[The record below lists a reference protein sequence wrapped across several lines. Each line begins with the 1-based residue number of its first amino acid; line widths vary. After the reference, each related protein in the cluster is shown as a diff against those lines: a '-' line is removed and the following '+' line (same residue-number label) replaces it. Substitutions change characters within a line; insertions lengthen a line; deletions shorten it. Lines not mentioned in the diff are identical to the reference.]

1 MNLDSA
7 AEISG
12 RLGAGRVAAPFGALP
27 QTALRLDNSGPVGEY
42 EVELAVEH
50 LRLDSTSHRDLCER
64 GRGDPQRI
72 AELIAAVVAERGKMH
87 NPETDSGGILL
98 GAVSAVGDGVGSPPA
113 VGDRVA
119 SLASLTLIPL
129 RLESV
134 DRVDPDSPQV
144 DVTGTAYLFDRT
156 GWAAMPA
163 DIPDD
168 KALELFDVCAAA
180 SQVQVLAPGCATICV
195 LGAGHAG
202 KLALAAARDAEPA
215 ATLVCVDVDAGQLDA
230 VAGLGLCD
238 IAVATDLRD
247 PLAALEAVREAG
259 AGPADLTV
267 VVVNAA
273 GCEPA
278 AALLTGDRGTVLF
291 FSMATRFSAAALAA
305 DGLGCDLRMIVG
317 SGYAPD
323 HGDYALGLV
332 RGSEALREALGIP
345 EAARA

>member
-1 MNLDSA
+1 MKMDSA

-12 RLGAGRVAAPFGALP
+12 RLGAGRVAEPFGALP
-27 QTALRLDNSGPVGEY
+27 QPALRLDSSGPVREY
-42 EVELAVEH
+42 EVELAVER
-50 LRLDSTSHRDLCER
+50 LCLDSTSHRDLRER
-64 GRGDPQRI
+64 GGRDPQRM
-72 AELIAAVVAERGKMH
+72 AELIAGVVAERGKMH

-98 GAVSAVGDGVGSPPA
+98 GSVSAVGDGVANPPE

-134 DRVDPDSPQV
+134 DRVDAESPQV

-156 GWAAMPA
+156 GWAAMPD
-163 DIPDD
+163 DIPDER
-168 KALELFDVCAAA
+168 ALELFDVCAAA
-180 SQVQVLAPGCATICV
+180 SQVRSLASGAATVCV

-202 KLALAAARDAEPA
+202 KLSLAAARDAAPG
-215 ATLVCVDVDAGQLDA
+215 ATLVCVDIDAGQLEA
-230 VAGLGLCD
+230 VAALGLCD

-259 AGPADLTV
+259 AGPAELTV
-267 VVVNAA
+267 VVVNVA

-278 AALLTGDRGTVLF
+278 AALLTGDGGTVLF
-291 FSMATRFSAAALAA
+291 FSMATKFSAAALAA

-323 HGDYALGLV
+323 HGDYALELV
-332 RGSEALREALGIP
+332 RGSSALREALGIRVR
-345 EAARA
+345 EVA